1 MFKVPQKSCDLSQ
14 LMSLS
19 PQIII
24 ESGNMKAVRDIT
36 DDLAYGNFSDLQTI
50 SKLPQLYR
58 VLILTQLAL
67 QLQAFDQHSLLL
79 QLHESEQISVEL
91 QLDCERTRAD
101 LQNSLEEL
109 NYLRNQQIQ
118 LDLQN
123 VRTINLLENDFNQI
137 QAQNQELKNDLM
149 QTKSKLQLFDQIVL
163 VDHEQQTEPEREP
176 AVLGAEVTGAEVT
189 EKETVDKQC
198 ETVTFV
204 KVKKHRHISA
214 HDQM

>member
-79 QLHESEQISVEL
+79 QLHESEQISTEL

-118 LDLQN
+118 LDLQSAK
-123 VRTINLLENDFNQI
+123 TINLLENDFNQI
-137 QAQNQELKNDLM
+137 QAQNQELKIDLM

-163 VDHEQQTEPEREP
+163 VDHEQQTEPEP
-176 AVLGAEVTGAEVT
+176 VVLGAEVTGAEVT

>member
-24 ESGNMKAVRDIT
+24 ESGNMKAIRDIT

-67 QLQAFDQHSLLL
+67 QLQTFDQHTLVL
-79 QLHESEQISVEL
+79 QLHESEQISSEL

-118 LDLQN
+118 LDVQSTK
-123 VRTINLLENDFNQI
+123 TINLLENDFNQI

-149 QTKSKLQLFDQIVL
+149 QTKSKLQLFNQIVL
-163 VDHEQQTEPEREP
+163 VDHEQQTEREP
-176 AVLGAEVTGAEVT
+176 AVLGAEVTGAEAT
-189 EKETVDKQC
+189 EKETADKQC